1 MQLERQ
7 SSEESFWL
15 NSQVAG
21 QKMKR
26 LTMLKDDVVTLDN
39 LQKQSGSILEFYD
52 LAIQEDD
59 QSLIIDLDSELQT
72 LKDKV
77 NQIEFTAM
85 FSGQYDR
92 RNALLAVHAGSGGV
106 EAQDWASILLRMYI
120 RWADQ
125 KNLVNKVMDVSPGE
139 EAGIK
144 SAVLQI
150 TGDFSYGYMRS
161 ERGVHRLVRMSP
173 FDADHARHT
182 SFALVEVM
190 PEVEM
195 GSDIELDQKDV
206 RVDVFRAGGHGGQSV
221 QKNSTAVRMTHIP
234 TGIKAICQNERS
246 LHQNKEI
253 ATKIL
258 LARLMEREMKIQAE
272 ERSKIKGDHV
282 SAEWGNQ
289 IRSYVLHP
297 YQMVKDHRTNFEM
310 SDSNKVLDGEINGF
324 INSYLQTGLD

>member
-195 GSDIELDQKDV
+195 GADIELDQNDV

-324 INSYLQTGLD
+324 INSYLQTGLS

>member
-1 MQLERQ
+1 
-7 SSEESFWL
+7 
-15 NSQVAG
+15 
-21 QKMKR
+21 MKR
-26 LTMLKDDVVTLDN
+26 LTMLKDDVVNLEN
-39 LQKQSGSILEFYD
+39 LQKEASSIVEFYE

-59 QSLIIDLDSELQT
+59 QSLIVDLDSELQILT
-72 LKDKV
+72 GKV
-77 NQIEFTAM
+77 NKIEFTAM

-106 EAQDWASILLRMYI
+106 EAQDWASMLLRMYI

-125 KNLVNKVMDVSPGE
+125 KKLANKVMDVSPGE

-144 SAVLQI
+144 SAYLQI

-195 GSDIELDQKDV
+195 GADIELDQNEI

-258 LARLMEREMKIQAE
+258 LSRLMEREMKIQAE
-272 ERSKIKGDHV
+272 EKSKIKGDHV

-324 INSYLQTGLD
+324 INSYLKTGLN

>member
-21 QKMKR
+21 QKVKR

-195 GSDIELDQKDV
+195 GADIELDQKDV

>member
-195 GSDIELDQKDV
+195 GADIELDQKDV
-206 RVDVFRAGGHGGQSV
+206 RIDVFRAGGHGGQSV

>member
-1 MQLERQ
+1 
-7 SSEESFWL
+7 
-15 NSQVAG
+15 
-21 QKMKR
+21 MKR
-26 LTMLKDDVVTLDN
+26 LTMLKDDVANLEY
-39 LQKQSGSILEFYD
+39 LQKEANSIVEFYE
-52 LAIQEDD
+52 LAVLEDD
-59 QSLIIDLDSELQT
+59 KSLIVDLDAELQT
-72 LKDKV
+72 LIGKV

-106 EAQDWASILLRMYI
+106 EAQDWASMLLRMYI
-120 RWADQ
+120 RWTDQ
-125 KNLVNKVMDVSPGE
+125 KKLSNKIMDVSPGE

-182 SFALVEVM
+182 SFALIEVM

-195 GSDIELDQKDV
+195 GADIELDQNDV
-206 RVDVFRAGGHGGQSV
+206 RIDVFRAGGHGGQSV

-258 LARLMEREMKIQAE
+258 LARLMEREMKMQAE

-324 INSYLQTGLD
+324 INSYLQTDLN

>member
-195 GSDIELDQKDV
+195 GADIELDQKEV
-206 RVDVFRAGGHGGQSV
+206 RIDVFRAGGHGGQSV

>member
-182 SFALVEVM
+182 SFALVEVT
-190 PEVEM
+190 PEVEE
-195 GSDIELDQKDV
+195 GVDIELDQKEV
-206 RVDVFRAGGHGGQSV
+206 RIDVFRAGGHGGQSV

>member
-1 MQLERQ
+1 
-7 SSEESFWL
+7 
-15 NSQVAG
+15 
-21 QKMKR
+21 MKR
-26 LTMLKDDVVTLDN
+26 LTMLKDDVVNLEN
-39 LQKQSGSILEFYD
+39 LQKEASSIVEFYE

-59 QSLIIDLDSELQT
+59 QSLIVDLDSELQILT
-72 LKDKV
+72 GKV
-77 NQIEFTAM
+77 NKIEFTAM

-106 EAQDWASILLRMYI
+106 EAQDWASMLLRMYI

-125 KNLVNKVMDVSPGE
+125 KKLANKVMDVSPGE

-144 SAVLQI
+144 SAYLQI

-195 GSDIELDQKDV
+195 GSDVELDQNDV

-258 LARLMEREMKIQAE
+258 LSRLMEREMKIQAE
-272 ERSKIKGDHV
+272 EKSKIKGDHV

-297 YQMVKDHRTNFEM
+297 YQMVKDLRTEVET
-310 SDSNKVLDGEINGF
+310 SNTQAVLDGD
-324 INSYLQTGLD
+324 LDTFMAAALAQRIQGSENKTKR

>member
-1 MQLERQ
+1 
-7 SSEESFWL
+7 
-15 NSQVAG
+15 
-21 QKMKR
+21 MKR
-26 LTMLKDDVVTLDN
+26 LTMLKDDIANLEN
-39 LQKQSGSILEFYD
+39 LQKQTNSIMEFYE
-52 LAIQEDD
+52 LAIVEDD
-59 QSLIIDLDSELQT
+59 KSLIVDLDSELQT
-72 LKDKV
+72 LIGKV

-92 RNALLAVHAGSGGV
+92 RNCLLAVHAGSGGV
-106 EAQDWASILLRMYI
+106 EAQDWASMLLRMYV

-125 KNLVNKVMDVSPGE
+125 KKLPNKIMDVSPGE
-139 EAGIK
+139 EAGLK

-195 GSDIELDQKDV
+195 GADIELDQNDV

-272 ERSKIKGDHV
+272 KRSKIKGGHV

-324 INSYLQTGLD
+324 INSYLQAGIN

>member
-125 KNLVNKVMDVSPGE
+125 KNFVNKVMDVSPGE

-195 GSDIELDQKDV
+195 GADIELDQKDV

>member
-39 LQKQSGSILEFYD
+39 LQKQSVSILEFYD

-195 GSDIELDQKDV
+195 GADIELDQKDV
-206 RVDVFRAGGHGGQSV
+206 RIDVFRAGGHGGQSV

>member
-1 MQLERQ
+1 
-7 SSEESFWL
+7 
-15 NSQVAG
+15 
-21 QKMKR
+21 
-26 LTMLKDDVVTLDN
+26 MLKDDVVNLEN
-39 LQKQSGSILEFYD
+39 LQKEASSIVEFYE

-59 QSLIIDLDSELQT
+59 QSLIVDLDSELQILT
-72 LKDKV
+72 GKV
-77 NQIEFTAM
+77 NKIEFTAM

-106 EAQDWASILLRMYI
+106 EAQDWASMLLRMYI

-125 KNLVNKVMDVSPGE
+125 KKLANKVMDVSPGE

-144 SAVLQI
+144 SAYLQI

-195 GSDIELDQKDV
+195 GSDVELDQNDV

-253 ATKIL
+253 ATKIIL
-258 LARLMEREMKIQAE
+258 SR
-272 ERSKIKGDHV
+272 
-282 SAEWGNQ
+282 
-289 IRSYVLHP
+289 
-297 YQMVKDHRTNFEM
+297 
-310 SDSNKVLDGEINGF
+310 
-324 INSYLQTGLD
+324 